1 MKDQKIYQTTELK
14 DPPQKRWKNPR
25 LIYHVPA
32 FRHSSFLISEFSG
45 KFWENFINF
54 GGKRQCVISS
64 GFFSQKLRNVASEYQ
79 ILQRISAIGPFKVY
93 LWKFFN
99 VFATILQHT
108 CAYLKIYALHMN
120 RTILCHWDGLHSIRL
135 QLPWHFQVFF
145 LQILITNKSIS
156 QHIQWRNFRRSSLPL
171 ESQMTF
177 PRGPNASFYVCSVL
191 CTLHLSIP

>member
-1 MKDQKIYQTTELK
+1 M
-14 DPPQKRWKNPR
+14 
-25 LIYHVPA
+25 
-32 FRHSSFLISEFSG
+32 
-45 KFWENFINF
+45 
-54 GGKRQCVISS
+54 
-64 GFFSQKLRNVASEYQ
+64 
-79 ILQRISAIGPFKVY
+79 Y

-108 CAYLKIYALHMN
+108 CAYLKIYLLHMN
-120 RTILCHWDGLHSIRL
+120 RSIFCHKDALHPIRL

-145 LQILITNKSIS
+145 LQILITNNNIS

-191 CTLHLSIP
+191 CTLRLSMYTIVKTCIMWNYSQCPLVNCAESRKPCVRNHINSSTIIQPVFAKFFAPVLTSDLMLREYQKNFFIIAIYFSC